1 MIVPS
6 QRLLAFT
13 GATLLPLALAFAASP
28 EAAPALGGLALVG
41 AAVAVADALAG
52 PRRLRALR
60 AALPPVVR
68 LTRAKPGRVEVT
80 VGGAPIGGLRI
91 GLPLPSEIECESP
104 ERRVAERTADSSAED
119 TTVPFEVVP
128 RRTGRW
134 AVAGL
139 RAEVASPLGFWD
151 LRTSLPAS
159 TELRVYP
166 NLLAEKKAAATLFLN
181 RGRAGL
187 HVRRQVGKGREFE
200 KLRDWV
206 AGDAREDVHWKA
218 TARRA
223 RLVTKE
229 YRTETT
235 QEVYVVVDASRLSGR
250 PALDAAGQPGSTTL
264 DRFVAAA
271 LLLGAATEQQGD
283 RFGLVTFAD
292 RVEGFVRAG
301 SGRAHFRACRD
312 VLALLA
318 PRPVVPAFDEL
329 LPFLAGRLSRRS
341 LVVLLSELDDAAIAE
356 TFLAGARVLARRHLV
371 LAVSL
376 LPATARPLFGG
387 EDRAATV
394 DDVYARLAGHLQW
407 RTLRQ
412 LERSLARL
420 GVTFALLPHESVA
433 ADLIA
438 RYLAVKGRQA
448 L

>member
-6 QRLLAFT
+6 ERLLALT
-13 GATLLPLALAFAASP
+13 GATLLPLALASAASP
-28 EAAPALGGLALVG
+28 EATPALGGLALLG

-52 PRRLRALR
+52 PRRLRGLR
-60 AALPPVVR
+60 ATLPPIVR
-68 LTRAKPGRVEVT
+68 LSREKPGRVEVA
-80 VGGAPIGGLRI
+80 VSGAPDGWLRV
-91 GLPLPSEIECESP
+91 GLPLPSEIECGSP
-104 ERRVAERTADSSAED
+104 ERRVAAGTAEETS
-119 TTVPFEVVP
+119 VPFEVVP

-134 AVAGL
+134 AVTSV
-139 RAEVASPLGFWD
+139 RAEVASPLGLWD

-166 NLLAEKKAAATLFLN
+166 NLLAERKAAATLFLN

-250 PALDAAGQPGSTTL
+250 PARDAAGRPGATTL

-271 LLLGAATEQQGD
+271 LLLGAAAEQQGD

-312 VLALLA
+312 ALALLS
-318 PRPVVPAFDEL
+318 PHPVVPAFDEL

-341 LVVLLSELDDAAIAE
+341 LVVLLSELDDAAVAE
-356 TFLAGARVLARRHLV
+356 SFLAGARVLARRHLV

-376 LPATARPLFGG
+376 LPATARPLFGR

-394 DDVYARLAGHLQW
+394 EDVYERLAGHLQW
-407 RTLRQ
+407 RSLRQ
-412 LERSLARL
+412 LDKSLARL
-420 GVTFALLPHESVA
+420 GVTLALLPHESVA

>member
-6 QRLLAFT
+6 RRLLAFA
-13 GATLLPLALAFAASP
+13 GATLLPLALASAAAP
-28 EAAPALGGLALVG
+28 EAAPALGGLALLG
-41 AAVAVADALAG
+41 AAVTVADALAG

-68 LTRAKPGRVEVT
+68 LTRAKPGRVEVAVAGT
-80 VGGAPIGGLRI
+80 PFGGLRI
-91 GLPLPSEIECESP
+91 GLPLPAEIECESP
-104 ERRVAERTADSSAED
+104 ERRVARGTAEETS
-119 TTVPFEVVP
+119 VPFEVVP

-134 AVAGL
+134 AVTGL
-139 RAEVASPLGFWD
+139 RAEVGSPLGFWD

-166 NLLAEKKAAATLFLN
+166 NLLAEKRAAATLFLN
-181 RGRAGL
+181 RGRTGL

-250 PALDAAGQPGSTTL
+250 PALDAAGRPGSTTL

-312 VLALLA
+312 ALALLA

-329 LPFLAGRLSRRS
+329 LPFLAGRLPRRS

-356 TFLAGARVLARRHLV
+356 TFLSGARVLARRHLV
-371 LAVSL
+371 LAISL
-376 LPATARPLFGG
+376 LPATARPLFSE

-438 RYLAVKGRQA
+438 RYLAVKGRQT